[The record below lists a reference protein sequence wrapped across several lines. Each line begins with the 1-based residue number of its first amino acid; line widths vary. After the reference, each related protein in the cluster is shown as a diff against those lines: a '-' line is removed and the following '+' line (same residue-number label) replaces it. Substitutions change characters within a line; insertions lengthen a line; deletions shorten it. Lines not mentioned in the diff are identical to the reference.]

1 MFTTHCF
8 IRKNTPELREKLE
21 ELGYEYNGCDSTY
34 GTPNNLYCSFNSY
47 YELSGTSKPSR
58 YERIIDCRTNE
69 ELFLTL
75 AALRD
80 NTPIGSWYWFNGKL
94 IKCETLELKN
104 LSFNTA
110 QYFPKCR
117 DVNNPMICFCVD
129 EKLLRKATI
138 NEIIEHFKDK

>member
-1 MFTTHCF
+1 MFTTPCF

-69 ELFLTL
+69 ELFLAL

-80 NTPIGSWYWFNGKL
+80 DSDYMQWFIDGEKWFKFGGIIQNGF
-94 IKCETLELKN
+94 IIDIETH
-104 LSFNTA
+104 
-110 QYFPKCR
+110 
-117 DVNNPMICFCVD
+117 
-129 EKLLRKATI
+129 LLYHKATAK
-138 NEIIEHFKDK
+138 EIIEYFKDK